1 MGERPFS
8 FRNLA
13 RISNLDSSLQGI
25 PHRIVNIRWCCFE
38 KIFIQ
43 SNIHA
48 WLDLVWNRR
57 FIILA
62 SSAKEIFRGEFLTL
76 LNRSSRSQGKL
87 NRGNGWQ
94 GFCGATFIIGSGLGT
109 LETAANPY
117 LAGKK

>member
-1 MGERPFS
+1 MGERPSS
-8 FRNLA
+8 FRDLV

-25 PHRIVNIRWCCFE
+25 PHRIANIRWCCFE

-48 WLDLVWNRR
+48 WLDFVWNRR

-76 LNRSSRSQGKL
+76 LNRSSSSQGKL
-87 NRGNGWQ
+87 IAGMVGRAFVAQPSSSGRG
-94 GFCGATFIIGSGLGT
+94 
-109 LETAANPY
+109 LELLRLLPTHI
-117 LAGKK
+117 